1 MINIILAVFHGIT
14 TEIDTQIE
22 IEDCYSELSR
32 VVLKEDQAQI
42 CVQLISAGNS
52 SCKKLPKGVKVTVEL
67 DNLSGFYTPT
77 GYFSDF
83 NYSSTTELCVS
94 CSNQAC
100 IDNFFYQSKT
110 ASAVIESY
118 GYKAP
123 ISIGV
128 VVREQQDL
136 VNCIKQSYI
145 KVFSAKIELVAEIND
160 YCWQILTANSYQL
173 LNNTI
178 TLRFDGFSIEQIYTP
193 SSVDLVYTVV
203 GQSFVFTVNEP
214 DAYTIF
220 DMYDFIELEMKIAIK
235 QSLTVSYLLTSSNK
249 LEIDGLPP
257 GFSQLRLRINPNSM
271 QMAGVPSDVGILY
284 GQMAA
289 GQHFDAFHIKLQ
301 IQFGEDAY
309 FFESSD
315 QQTYQNGQTQ
325 SFSCSTDKCKTNML
339 YIYNNIDKI
348 TSASTVTTIKSA
360 GVILYMVTETVTSIY
375 EGCYKGFHLNYN
387 AIYIWF
393 DLLINS
399 ASTTCQISSNQTY
412 QLTLASKNS
421 TLVNITELTQVLNS
435 TLDLINIS
443 FVMTKDIL
451 AMIQKSTS
459 TFLFIAQ
466 NQVTI
471 DYLTL
476 LKVVNAD
483 IDSFYNQQLIILG
496 VTMGASILVAIAAYL
511 VKLYV
516 KRPVK
521 KTQLKLKDFD
531 EID

>member
-1 MINIILAVFHGIT
+1 MLNLIVIAFHGIT
-14 TEIDTQIE
+14 TEINTQIE

-52 SCKKLPKGVKVTVEL
+52 SCKKLPKGVKVSVEL

-83 NYSSTTELCVS
+83 DYSSTTELCVS
-94 CSNQAC
+94 CLNQAC
-100 IDNFFYQSKT
+100 IDNVFYESKT
-110 ASAVIESY
+110 ASVVIESY

-123 ISIGV
+123 VSIGV

-178 TLRFDGFSIEQIYTP
+178 TIRFSGFTFQETYTLA
-193 SSVDLVYTVV
+193 STDIVFTVV
-203 GQSFVFTVNEP
+203 GQSFVFSIDESNS
-214 DAYTIF
+214 YMIF
-220 DMYDFIELEMKIAIK
+220 DEYDFIELEMRIGIQ
-235 QSLTVSYLLTSSNK
+235 QSNTINYLTTSSTK

-301 IQFGEDAY
+301 IQFGDDAY
-309 FFESSD
+309 FFESTD
-315 QQTYQNGQTQ
+315 LQTYQNGQTQ
-325 SFSCSTDKCKTNML
+325 SFSCSTDQCKTNML
-339 YIYNNIDKI
+339 YVYNNIDKI
-348 TSASTVTTIKSA
+348 TSAGTVSTIKSA

-387 AIYIWF
+387 AKYIWF

-399 ASTTCQISSNQTY
+399 ASTTCQISTNQTY
-412 QLTLASKNS
+412 QLTLSSKNS
-421 TLVNITELTQVLNS
+421 TLVNITQLTQVLNS
-435 TLDLINIS
+435 TIELINIS

-496 VTMGASILVAIAAYL
+496 VTMGASIIIATATHL
-511 VKLYV
+511 IKLYV